1 MSETETKL
9 KQDLDYVKK
18 LPGFERGNPKYFT
31 DKMHDHLLEICL
43 HLAGEIWVNRD
54 RQLVTEHLLSKE
66 GTVTKEMIEKFQPD
80 KEMKES
86 MLNARRAFTE
96 RIFGSLY
103 DELD

>member
-1 MSETETKL
+1 
-9 KQDLDYVKK
+9 
-18 LPGFERGNPKYFT
+18 
-31 DKMHDHLLEICL
+31 
-43 HLAGEIWVNRD
+43 